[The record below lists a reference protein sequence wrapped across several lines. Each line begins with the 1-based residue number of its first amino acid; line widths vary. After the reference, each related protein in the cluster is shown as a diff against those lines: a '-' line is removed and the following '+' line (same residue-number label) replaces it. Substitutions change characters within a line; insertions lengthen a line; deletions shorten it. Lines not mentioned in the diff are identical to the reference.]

1 MVMKACL
8 NGRERDVDQWAQLFA
23 KSDSRFKF
31 FGNGYMMPK
40 VSGGSCPV
48 LSAVF
53 RPISWRMWGL
63 L

>member
-31 FGNGYMMPK
+31 NGVIKIP
-40 VSGGSCPV
+40 GSRWSV
-48 LSAVF
+48 MEAIWEEVDA
-53 RPISWRMWGL
+53 
-63 L
+63 